1 MKRYK
6 AVIQLYVDGFTA
18 EHQSEADLIINEYIT
33 VLGDVAPMN
42 ITWSEV
48 DYNITEMEALR
59 AWEDLRGRTL
69 RY

>member
-1 MKRYK
+1 MS
-6 AVIQLYVDGFTA
+6 L
-18 EHQSEADLIINEYIT
+18 
-33 VLGDVAPMN
+33 
-42 ITWSEV
+42 TWSEV

>member
-1 MKRYK
+1 MRSYK

-33 VLGDVAPMN
+33 
-42 ITWSEV
+42 
-48 DYNITEMEALR
+48 EMEALR